1 MAAVLRSLTLLGLTG
16 ASAALCLQEVLGTW
30 LSGFVLSNTLSI
42 QNRHHLIIGMVIGAV
57 AAMLVGV
64 VVWWSDERRLRRLA
78 HLLTP
83 GILLGLLPPVT
94 MVTWTNHLNLGI
106 AIAAVVL
113 LGERL
118 LRVAFVEAGQPALAY
133 GPDGPG
139 RLSRAATAVWEGI
152 AASWSLLFRPRVRR
166 WLPVAIVIAATL
178 GYAIYFTVFTL
189 RMHGRFQTYGFDL
202 GQYDNIFW
210 SCLHGFPMRDTPLHF
225 DKNWEQLRG
234 HAELT
239 VFFFLPVYA
248 IRPNAS
254 TLLVLQSAM
263 IALGA
268 IPLYRFVRRRL
279 PRAYAAVFAVAYLMY
294 PPTHGL
300 QFYDIHFQPIAMP
313 LVLWVIDLVDC
324 RRYWWCLPVFILAL
338 GCREDISV
346 GLAIMATFMILSGYR
361 VRAGFVM
368 AASATVYFIVMRF
381 IIMPSFGS
389 FGFEGAYKDLQPS
402 GDPTFGGIIA
412 TLISNPM
419 FTLMSLFTSDKL
431 RFALQILLP
440 LAFLPVRRAALAVSM
455 IPGAIFTLLTTGYS
469 PTIDIGF
476 QYSAHFPPYIFP
488 AAALAIAAYRGRGV
502 VAVAHRRAAL
512 WALIGGT
519 TLAGVHWGAIPP
531 RSAVHGGF
539 IMLPMRAPTPAEIQ
553 KDRDI
558 RDLDKLVPKDKSLAV
573 SEGEMPH
580 LSRQWVRTLRD
591 TYDADYILYGVDTG
605 YLGGSNAQRALA
617 SGDYETIAERPGLAL
632 LRRKSTT
639 QPLPGAKPPAPAPS
653 PGGTPLTTPPPAA
666 VPPTTAPPPAGPS
679 PGGRLPGL
687 PPPRGLAP
695 KPGITPPAVTPPQP
709 DQLRLPRQL
718 P

>member
-1 MAAVLRSLTLLGLTG
+1 
-16 ASAALCLQEVLGTW
+16 
-30 LSGFVLSNTLSI
+30 
-42 QNRHHLIIGMVIGAV
+42 
-57 AAMLVGV
+57 
-64 VVWWSDERRLRRLA
+64 
-78 HLLTP
+78 
-83 GILLGLLPPVT
+83 
-94 MVTWTNHLNLGI
+94 
-106 AIAAVVL
+106 
-113 LGERL
+113 
-118 LRVAFVEAGQPALAY
+118 
-133 GPDGPG
+133 
-139 RLSRAATAVWEGI
+139 
-152 AASWSLLFRPRVRR
+152 
-166 WLPVAIVIAATL
+166 VIAATL

-455 IPGAIFTLLTTGYS
+455 VPGAIFTLLTTGTRRRS
-469 PTIDIGF
+469 TSVSSTRRISRPTSFRPRRWPSRRTGVGASWRLRTD
-476 QYSAHFPPYIFP
+476 
-488 AAALAIAAYRGRGV
+488 GR
-502 VAVAHRRAAL
+502 RC
-512 WALIGGT
+512 
-519 TLAGVHWGAIPP
+519 
-531 RSAVHGGF
+531 
-539 IMLPMRAPTPAEIQ
+539 
-553 KDRDI
+553 
-558 RDLDKLVPKDKSLAV
+558 
-573 SEGEMPH
+573 
-580 LSRQWVRTLRD
+580 
-591 TYDADYILYGVDTG
+591 
-605 YLGGSNAQRALA
+605 
-617 SGDYETIAERPGLAL
+617 
-632 LRRKSTT
+632 
-639 QPLPGAKPPAPAPS
+639 
-653 PGGTPLTTPPPAA
+653 
-666 VPPTTAPPPAGPS
+666 
-679 PGGRLPGL
+679 GR
-687 PPPRGLAP
+687 
-695 KPGITPPAVTPPQP
+695 
-709 DQLRLPRQL
+709 
-718 P
+718 